1 MIRGT
6 EQVKKR
12 RAQGDT
18 KISTKTAV
26 VVSALVSVILLK
38 RHKHMKKNEKA

>member
-12 RAQGDT
+12 MAQGDT
-18 KISTKTAV
+18 KISTKTNSIV
-26 VVSALVSVILLK
+26 MISVILLK
-38 RHKHMKKNEKA
+38 HHKYI